1 MWSVHV
7 SSCAGGRWEDGG
19 GPGRGEATVGSR
31 VYVPPGVVVVVFACC
46 VTVCVCVCVCVCVSV
61 RARVCFRLRA
71 RVCVHDQVYA
81 CVCLRDTYACNMC
94 VCDVIVVVSE

>member
-1 MWSVHV
+1 MME
-7 SSCAGGRWEDGG
+7 GGREEVRLPSDLECTC
-19 GPGRGEATVGSR
+19 PPASR
-31 VYVPPGVVVVVFACC
+31 LLWLRVVSPHARAR
-46 VTVCVCVCVCVCVSV
+46 VCVSV
-61 RARVCFRLRA
+61 RARVRFRLRA